1 MYLNVRGGGGGRELA
16 ADVEVGK
23 QVVDGLCEDARPV
36 DGVDRAEAVGRVEL
50 LVGKEGFDDILRNKD
65 ETKYVLV

>member
-1 MYLNVRGGGGGRELA
+1 M
-16 ADVEVGK
+16 EVGK
-23 QVVDGLCEDARPV
+23 EVVDGLREDARPV

-65 ETKYVLV
+65 EMKYVLV